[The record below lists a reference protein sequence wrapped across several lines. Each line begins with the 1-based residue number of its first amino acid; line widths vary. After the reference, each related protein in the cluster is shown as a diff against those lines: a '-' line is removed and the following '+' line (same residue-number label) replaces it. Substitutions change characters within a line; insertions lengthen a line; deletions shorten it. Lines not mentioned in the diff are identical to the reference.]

1 MMVRELISDSIPS
14 VKPSDTA
21 ALALDWMNEFKV
33 AQLPIV
39 EVGVY
44 RGLITE
50 EAILDGGADLE
61 APLGQQ
67 HLAGSEGT
75 YIFHESHIY
84 DAIDMMTNFRL
95 EVLPVVGDGQEFQG
109 VITLRDVGRLLGHL
123 FAVQEPGG
131 VMVLAIPA
139 HSYVLSEVGRIAE
152 SADAKVLSL
161 YLSPLPDSKD
171 MLLTLKLNVEDLSR
185 VVAAFERFD
194 YEIVRTFHR
203 TKPLEDYSRNLEAFM
218 KYLGI

>member
-33 AQLPIV
+33 GQLPV
-39 EVGVY
+39 VDEGTY

-50 EAILDGGADLE
+50 EAILDGADPA

-75 YIFHESHIY
+75 YISYESHIY
-84 DAIDMMTNFRL
+84 DAIDLMTNFRL
-95 EVLPVVGDGQEFQG
+95 EVLPVVGDGQEYQG
-109 VITLRDVGRLLGHL
+109 VITLRDIGRLLGTL

-185 VVAAFERFD
+185 VAAAFERFD

>member
-1 MMVRELISDSIPS
+1 MMIRELISDSIPS
-14 VKPSDTA
+14 VKPTDTV
-21 ALALDWMNEFKV
+21 ALALNWMNEFKV
-33 AQLPIV
+33 GQLPLV
-39 EVGVY
+39 DNSRY
-44 RGLITE
+44 QGLITE
-50 EAILDGGADLE
+50 DALLDGADLE
-61 APLGQQ
+61 SPLGHQ

-75 YIFHESHIY
+75 YIFHENHIY

-95 EVLPVVGDGQEFQG
+95 EVLPVVGDDQAYKG
-109 VITLRDVGRLLGHL
+109 VITLRDVGRLLGNL

-131 VMVLAIPA
+131 VMVLSIPA

-218 KYLGI
+218 KYLEI

>member
-1 MMVRELISDSIPS
+1 MTVRELISDTIPS
-14 VKPSDTA
+14 VKPTDTA

-33 AQLPIV
+33 SQLPLV
-39 EVGVY
+39 DQGVY
-44 RGLITE
+44 QGLITE
-50 EAILDGGADLE
+50 DALLDGGELE
-61 APLGQQ
+61 VPLPPFRQP
-67 HLAGSEGT
+67 GSEDT
-75 YIFHESHIY
+75 YIFHENHLY
-84 DAIDMMTNFRL
+84 DAIDLMTNLRL
-95 EVLPVVGDGQEFQG
+95 EVLPVVAEERAYLG
-109 VITLRDVGRLLGHL
+109 VVTLRDVGGLLGNL

-131 VMVLAIPA
+131 VIVLSIPA

-161 YLSPLPDSKD
+161 YLSPRPDTKD
-171 MLLTLKLNVEDLSR
+171 MLLTLKLNIEDLSR

-203 TKPLEDYSRNLEAFM
+203 VKPLEDYSRNLDAFI

>member
-14 VKPSDTA
+14 VKPTDTA

-33 AQLPIV
+33 GQLPVV
-39 EVGVY
+39 EEGAY

-50 EAILDGGADLE
+50 EAILDGADLE
-61 APLGQQ
+61 KPLGQQ
-67 HLAGSEGT
+67 SLAGSEST

-109 VITLRDVGRLLGHL
+109 VITLRDVGRLLGNL